1 MSNTNFQDPFIP
13 SAPRSFKHN
22 LRNFI
27 TSPSWLNR
35 LVIINISVYLLFLIA
50 GWIVNL
56 FGYLGQFN
64 GRQVMDTV
72 TMYLSCP
79 ASFTVW
85 LHQPWSIVTNLFVHS
100 GFGHLFFNMLMLY
113 VVGKLFLQFLS
124 QKQLLITYLAGGIF
138 GNLVYMLAY
147 NIFPVFAGVLT
158 DSHAVGASG
167 SIMAIMAAIT
177 FYQPNYRLNLL
188 FFGRIKLIWITL
200 IFVAIDL
207 MSIQKG
213 NAGGHIAH
221 VGGVIYGLLYILIY
235 GGILKHSIPWFS
247 GKFFQRRPSNRAAQ
261 RRRKK
266 FFVSTESS
274 RPMTDTEFNA
284 RKVEEQVKIDRI
296 LDKISQYGY
305 DTLTQNEKDFLFKY
319 SKK

>member
-1 MSNTNFQDPFIP
+1 MP
-13 SAPRSFKHN
+13 SAPRSFRSN
-22 LRNFI
+22 LHNFI

-35 LVIINISVYLLFLIA
+35 LININIAVYLLLLVT
-50 GWIVNL
+50 GWIL
-56 FGYLGQFN
+56 DLCGYLGQFD
-64 GRQVMDTV
+64 GGKVMDTV

-85 LHQPWSIVTNLFVHS
+85 LHQPWSIITNLFVHS
-100 GFGHLFFNMLMLY
+100 GFGHLFFNMLMFF

-124 QKQLLITYLAGGIF
+124 QKQLLVTYVTGGIV
-138 GNLVYMLAY
+138 GNLIYMLAY
-147 NIFPVFAGVLT
+147 NVFPVFASVLA

-177 FYQPNYRLNLL
+177 CYQPNYKINLL
-188 FFGRIKLIWITL
+188 FLGRIKLLWITL

-221 VGGVIYGLLYILIY
+221 LGGVMYGTVYILIY
-235 GGILKHSIPWFS
+235 AALKKHHLQWSS
-247 GKFFQRRPSNRAAQ
+247 GRAA
-261 RRRKK
+261 KK
-266 FFVSTESS
+266 RYKSTKRNKFYVSTESS
-274 RPMTDTEFNA
+274 RPMSDAEYNA
-284 RKVEEQVKIDRI
+284 KKVEEQAKVDRI

-305 DTLTQNEKDFLFKY
+305 DALTSEEKDFLFKY